1 MNKLYI
7 LEQKIAT
14 LEIILESLV
23 EELIES
29 EVVDRDGLDA
39 RIVER
44 IKEFGNRFEE
54 EQKQIQLLNFP
65 YWGEKGEP
73 FGIINFFSYIS
84 RNIL

>member
-39 RIVER
+39 RILER
-44 IKEFGNRFEE
+44 IKEFGNQFEE

-65 YWGEKGEP
+65 YWGEKGEA
-73 FGIINFFSYIS
+73 
-84 RNIL
+84 